1 MYIVTGGAGFIGSQV
16 VRDLISQGE
25 HVVVLDNFST
35 GRRANL
41 AGLPEDQLT
50 IVEAN
55 VVDGLWPAMAPI
67 EREHGTA
74 SCIIHLAAQVAVVN
88 SVANPLDD
96 VRHNYATTI
105 HVLEYARHKGVP
117 RVVFASSAAAYGDVA
132 EMPVREP
139 MAHSPVSP
147 YGINKLGSEMYLRY
161 YAKVF
166 GLKTVSFRFFNVY
179 GPRQDPANPYSGV
192 ISLFIKRALDGR
204 DLTIFG
210 DGSQTRDFV
219 YVGDVARAL
228 ISGSRRDF
236 VGDVFN
242 VGRGL
247 PTSVL
252 DLAQA
257 SIRCCESASDIVH
270 AAPRAGEILHSYADV
285 TAIREQLDFEA
296 KVALDEGL
304 KVTLDWMRSENTPG

>member
-16 VRDLISQGE
+16 VRDLIKQGE

-35 GRRANL
+35 GHRRNL
-41 AGLPEDQLT
+41 AGLPESQLT
-50 IVEAN
+50 VVEAN

-96 VRHNYATTI
+96 VRHNYATTL
-105 HVLEYARHKGVP
+105 HVLEYARHKGIP
-117 RVVFASSAAAYGDVA
+117 RVVFASSAAAYGDVTD
-132 EMPVREP
+132 MPVREP

-147 YGINKLGSEMYLRY
+147 YGINKLGSEMFLRY

-166 GLKTVSFRFFNVY
+166 GLETVSFRFFNVY
-179 GPRQDPANPYSGV
+179 GPRQDPSNPYSGV
-192 ISLFIKRALDGR
+192 ISLFIKRALDGV

-210 DGSQTRDFV
+210 DGTQTRDFV
-219 YVGDVARAL
+219 FVGDVSRAL
-228 ISGSRRDF
+228 ILGSQKGF
-236 VGDVFN
+236 QGDVFN
-242 VGRGL
+242 VGRGQ

-252 DLAQA
+252 ELAQA
-257 SIRCCESASDIVH
+257 SIRICESSSSIVH

-285 TAIREQLDFEA
+285 TAIREQLGF
-296 KVALDEGL
+296 VADMPLESGL
-304 KVTLDWMRSENTPG
+304 AMTLDWMKTVPAAA